1 MRNEQNDG
9 PAADILIVDDN
20 PDSLRLLIH
29 LLSRQGY
36 KVRPVRDGLLALQS
50 ARQAPPDLILL
61 DVMMPEMSGYE
72 VCEALKAD
80 ETTRDIP
87 VIFISALD
95 QVFDKVRAF
104 SVGGVDYVSKPFQ
117 NEEILA
123 RVKTHLALYQLQ
135 THLRQTNQQLQDEIA
150 ERKRVESALWQRN
163 QELLALQATGEVI
176 SSRLDIHHVLD
187 TVANALQELLDIQG
201 CSISEWHRER
211 HVVTAIPEQAPT
223 YWINQEA
230 STRDYDLNQY
240 PLTLKV
246 LVEQKPAQVNTGQ
259 PEADPAELA
268 LIQEL
273 GGRALLMVPMISQGE
288 TLGLI
293 ELLECRT
300 ERTFTEAEIA
310 LAQLLANQAATAV
323 QNARLYQQA
332 QQEITERKQ
341 MGNMLEKHNRALQ
354 ALYRTTLDIG
364 SKMNMPTL
372 LPSILEHAIEL
383 LDADRGG
390 GIYMD
395 DPDKRVLRL
404 TEGLGINQ
412 NRIGV
417 VLQHNEGMVGRVFQS
432 AEPLIVNDYT
442 HWEGRATVL
451 VSWPPS
457 AVMGV
462 PLFLEGQVIGV
473 LGVFANSYRRIFSQE
488 DISLAEMFAAQ
499 VTVALQNA
507 RLYQQAQEEI
517 IVRKRAELLLKETN
531 DSLQQR
537 ISELTILHL
546 IAQTLTTVTDVQAAL
561 DKVVHIVNV
570 VFNTCGT
577 SVSIFDPA
585 SKEIKVFTSY
595 ELQGSDFSMNAP
607 ANEAD
612 SGPDE
617 QVMGAPL
624 NLLRDRLLKEKG
636 LLSTSQVQTS
646 PALISVQRLFQARHI
661 QGLLLVPLQ
670 ARGEVIG
677 FLTLATDR
685 PEYEFTPAEERL
697 AETIAGQIAAAVK
710 IAHLFEEERRQR
722 QLAESL
728 RQVATV
734 LSSSLERPTILN
746 IIFEQLQQVLQYDGA
761 SIGLIEGEELVIV
774 QAVGRSVRYLD
785 YRLPLKSVNALTQV
799 LLQRQVVILTNL
811 AEAESWPTW
820 FRPREPGSWMG
831 APLGVGR
838 TFFGLLAIEQDQ
850 VGAYCQDAAKILQTF
865 ANQAAIAIENT
876 RLYTQAQTIA
886 IDAERQ
892 RLSREMHDSITQ
904 SLYSLTLF
912 ANGWAAMAQRRESDV
927 PQIVQQFKQL
937 EEISSQGL
945 KEMRLLLHQLRP
957 PILEEVGLVG
967 ALQHRL
973 DTVEHRVNVQTRL
986 LTSGVVDEL
995 PLAIEEQLL
1004 AVAQEA
1010 LTNTLRHAEATE
1022 VIVLLKREDGGLT
1035 LAVTDNGIGFDPS
1048 APSFGLGLASI
1059 RERAE
1064 AIGGQVEITSAPL
1077 QGTTIMVTIALRPE
1091 EGV

>member
-1 MRNEQNDG
+1 
-9 PAADILIVDDN
+9 
-20 PDSLRLLIH
+20 
-29 LLSRQGY
+29 
-36 KVRPVRDGLLALQS
+36 
-50 ARQAPPDLILL
+50 
-61 DVMMPEMSGYE
+61 
-72 VCEALKAD
+72 
-80 ETTRDIP
+80 
-87 VIFISALD
+87 
-95 QVFDKVRAF
+95 
-104 SVGGVDYVSKPFQ
+104 
-117 NEEILA
+117 
-123 RVKTHLALYQLQ
+123 
-135 THLRQTNQQLQDEIA
+135 
-150 ERKRVESALWQRN
+150 
-163 QELLALQATGEVI
+163 
-176 SSRLDIHHVLD
+176 
-187 TVANALQELLDIQG
+187 
-201 CSISEWHRER
+201 
-211 HVVTAIPEQAPT
+211 
-223 YWINQEA
+223 
-230 STRDYDLNQY
+230 
-240 PLTLKV
+240 
-246 LVEQKPAQVNTGQ
+246 
-259 PEADPAELA
+259 
-268 LIQEL
+268 
-273 GGRALLMVPMISQGE
+273 
-288 TLGLI
+288 
-293 ELLECRT
+293 
-300 ERTFTEAEIA
+300 
-310 LAQLLANQAATAV
+310 
-323 QNARLYQQA
+323 
-332 QQEITERKQ
+332 
-341 MGNMLEKHNRALQ
+341 
-354 ALYRTTLDIG
+354 
-364 SKMNMPTL
+364 
-372 LPSILEHAIEL
+372 
-383 LDADRGG
+383 
-390 GIYMD
+390 
-395 DPDKRVLRL
+395 
-404 TEGLGINQ
+404 
-412 NRIGV
+412 
-417 VLQHNEGMVGRVFQS
+417 
-432 AEPLIVNDYT
+432 
-442 HWEGRATVL
+442 
-451 VSWPPS
+451 
-457 AVMGV
+457 
-462 PLFLEGQVIGV
+462 
-473 LGVFANSYRRIFSQE
+473 
-488 DISLAEMFAAQ
+488 
-499 VTVALQNA
+499 
-507 RLYQQAQEEI
+507 
-517 IVRKRAELLLKETN
+517 
-531 DSLQQR
+531 
-537 ISELTILHL
+537 
-546 IAQTLTTVTDVQAAL
+546 
-561 DKVVHIVNV
+561 
-570 VFNTCGT
+570 
-577 SVSIFDPA
+577 
-585 SKEIKVFTSY
+585 
-595 ELQGSDFSMNAP
+595 
-607 ANEAD
+607 
-612 SGPDE
+612 
-617 QVMGAPL
+617 
-624 NLLRDRLLKEKG
+624 
-636 LLSTSQVQTS
+636 
-646 PALISVQRLFQARHI
+646 
-661 QGLLLVPLQ
+661 LLVPLQ